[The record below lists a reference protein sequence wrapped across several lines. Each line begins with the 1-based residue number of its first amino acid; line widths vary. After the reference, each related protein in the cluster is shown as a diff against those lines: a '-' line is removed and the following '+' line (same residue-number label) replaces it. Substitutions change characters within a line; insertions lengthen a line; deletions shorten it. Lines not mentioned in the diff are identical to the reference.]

1 MIEKYNEIFSEVLSR
16 VKPEK
21 RYVDSFLSEVNRV
34 SSWFNTAIRAEGI
47 VAECSKGGSVA
58 KGTFLKGDHDVDLF
72 IKFSQEYKSK
82 DLPIY
87 LDHIIK
93 LVAKKL
99 NFKYKKVHGSRDY
112 FQFEYR
118 GIKFE
123 VVPVLKIFN
132 VREAENVTDVS
143 PLHVGYLKKQTS
155 KHPNLSNEI
164 RLTKQF
170 CKAAGVYGAESY
182 IKGLSGHS
190 IDLLVTFY
198 GSFINFVSSTKYWQ
212 DKVVIDVGNKLK
224 EPLKNINP
232 SKLRSPIVLVDP
244 VDNSRNATAALS
256 KEKFNIL
263 KSRAQAFLDNPSV
276 DFFKIEKMDIK
287 NIKEKH
293 KKNWGVFLTVV
304 PISDKSDDVRGTA
317 ILKAQE
323 FLIRELKRKEFNIL
337 EKGFDFEHIY
347 LIIKKEELSE
357 YVIHRGPP
365 KRQRNACKAFI
376 EKYKGRKKIFDK
388 NYHLYIKLKRKYKEP
403 NALVE
408 KLIKDEYVTSRV
420 KKIKILKRVR

>member
-1 MIEKYNEIFSEVLSR
+1 
-16 VKPEK
+16 
-21 RYVDSFLSEVNRV
+21 
-34 SSWFNTAIRAEGI
+34 
-47 VAECSKGGSVA
+47 
-58 KGTFLKGDHDVDLF
+58 
-72 IKFSQEYKSK
+72 
-82 DLPIY
+82 
-87 LDHIIK
+87 
-93 LVAKKL
+93 
-99 NFKYKKVHGSRDY
+99 
-112 FQFEYR
+112 
-118 GIKFE
+118 
-123 VVPVLKIFN
+123 
-132 VREAENVTDVS
+132 
-143 PLHVGYLKKQTS
+143 
-155 KHPNLSNEI
+155 
-164 RLTKQF
+164 
-170 CKAAGVYGAESY
+170 
-182 IKGLSGHS
+182 
-190 IDLLVTFY
+190 
-198 GSFINFVSSTKYWQ
+198 
-212 DKVVIDVGNKLK
+212 
-224 EPLKNINP
+224 
-232 SKLRSPIVLVDP
+232 VLVDP